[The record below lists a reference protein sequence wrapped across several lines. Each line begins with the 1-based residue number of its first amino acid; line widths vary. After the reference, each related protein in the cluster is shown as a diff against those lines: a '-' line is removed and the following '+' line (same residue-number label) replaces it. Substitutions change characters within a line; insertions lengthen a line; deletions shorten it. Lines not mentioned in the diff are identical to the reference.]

1 MSEADLIITNARV
14 FTADPNQP
22 RAQAIALKGKRIVA
36 VGKESEVL
44 SLRGSATK
52 MIDGR
57 AKTLM
62 PGIIDSHFHLYWGA
76 LNLANI
82 QLEGIRG
89 LDAIKHEVE
98 AFKKAHPEKQILRGS
113 SLGYDVLPHNERLT
127 RQHLDQIE
135 PDIPLILVAFD
146 FHNAWANTAAL
157 NLAGILH
164 GADTPSNSEV
174 VMAEDGLA
182 SGELREFEAISLI
195 TDLMP
200 KPSEA
205 EELGLVKKAIGLANS
220 YGITSLH
227 NMNGDRE
234 EFALYQKL
242 DQANDFPIRLYY
254 PFRMYPDMP
263 LSVIENEAVYLRE
276 SYRSPK
282 LKAGALKLFMDGV
295 IDSFTGFMLEPY
307 VNNPA
312 TRGEGIY
319 GEQQFKDIA
328 VQADKQ
334 GLQITVHAIGDAAIR
349 RTLNGYEAAQKA
361 NGKRDSRHR
370 IEHIEFLHPDDLPRF
385 KELGVIASMQP
396 YHCSRP
402 EKNYLLPY
410 LDCLPKDRYQDS
422 FPWEILRQS
431 GAHLAF
437 GSDWP
442 VVSMNPFYGFA
453 WAVNREP
460 WLTGLPGQAQSLE
473 NTLLGY
479 TRDAAYTEFA
489 ENEKGQL
496 KEGML
501 ADMVLL
507 SEDVFELSSAELE
520 HLSAVL
526 TICDGEIVYE
536 A

>member
-1 MSEADLIITNARV
+1 MSKADLILTNANV
-14 FTADPNQP
+14 FTADTNQP
-22 RAQAIALKGKRIVA
+22 RAEAVAVMGKRIVA
-36 VGKESEVL
+36 VGQEKELLNLRSSE
-44 SLRGSATK
+44 TK
-52 MIDGR
+52 MIDGMG
-57 AKTLM
+57 KTLM

-89 LDAIKHEVE
+89 LAAIKRELE
-98 AFKKAHPEKQILRGS
+98 AYKKVHPEKQILRGS
-113 SLGYDVLPHNERLT
+113 SLGYDVLPHNERLN

-135 PDIPLILVAFD
+135 PNIPLILVAFD

-157 NLAGILH
+157 KLAGILH

-182 SGELREFEAISLI
+182 SGELREFEAISLV

-200 KPSEA
+200 KPSA
-205 EELGLVKKAIGLANS
+205 SEEINLVKKAIHLANS

-234 EFALYQKL
+234 EFALYRKL
-242 DQANDFPIRLYY
+242 DEANDFPIRMYY
-254 PFRMYPDMP
+254 PFRIYPDMP
-263 LSVIENEAVYLRE
+263 LSVIADEAVYLRE
-276 SYRSPK
+276 SYHSPK

-295 IDSFTGFMLEPY
+295 IDAFTGFMLEPY
-307 VNNPA
+307 VNNRS
-312 TRGEGIY
+312 TRGEAIY
-319 GEQQFKDIA
+319 SDQHFKDIA
-328 VQADKQ
+328 IQADKQ

-349 RTLNGYEAAQKA
+349 RTLDGYETALKA

-410 LDCLPKDRYQDS
+410 LDCLPQNRYQDCM
-422 FPWEILRQS
+422 PWESLRQS
-431 GAHLAF
+431 GTHLAF

-460 WLTGLPGQAQSLE
+460 WLTGLPHEAQTLA
-473 NTLLGY
+473 NTLLAY
-479 TRDAAYTEFA
+479 TKNAAYTEFA
-489 ENEKGQL
+489 ELQKGQL

-507 SEDVFELSSAELE
+507 SEDIFAIPSTELE
-520 HLSAVL
+520 NLSADL
-526 TICDGEIVYE
+526 TLCDGEIVFE
-536 A
+536 R